1 MKSIRY
7 TIWILLAFVVTATL
21 DSQPDPPAVN
31 PGSSLCKVL
40 HHDASSDTA
49 TQRFDCLNAPSSFP
63 VPRNAADAWEPYR
76 PTDRMILTVHAADPS
91 PPTVPALRKLCFQS

>member
-7 TIWILLAFVVTATL
+7 TIWILLAFVVIATL

-31 PGSSLCKVL
+31 PGSSLCKAL

-49 TQRFDCLNAPSSFP
+49 TQRLDRLSAPSSFP
-63 VPRNAADAWEPYR
+63 VRRNAADAWEPYR

-91 PPTVPALRKLCFQS
+91 PPSAPTLLKLSFQS